1 MVMCTYTFNTPKTEE
16 KLQVHDQ
23 PELYNKIQYQIMKKF
38 QMTNVMLYFITASYT
53 GKEIINL
60 NDQQREKN

>member
-38 QMTNVMLYFITASYT
+38 QMTNVMLYLSQLHT
-53 GKEIINL
+53 
-60 NDQQREKN
+60 QEKKLST